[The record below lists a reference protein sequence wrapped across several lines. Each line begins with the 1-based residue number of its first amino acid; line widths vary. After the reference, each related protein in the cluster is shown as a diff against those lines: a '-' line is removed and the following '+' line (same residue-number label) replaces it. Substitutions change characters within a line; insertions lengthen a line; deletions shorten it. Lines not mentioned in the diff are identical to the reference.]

1 MASRCSSAAGSWS
14 GQWARGRATSSA
26 PSTARQA
33 AEKRPSLTKEAQRKS
48 GHKRRQKYVRESVA
62 LLQDMFWPRDT
73 VIGGGNAKHLDPLP
87 DHCRRVTNRNAIVG
101 ARPLWEGGD
110 LLATPYGT
118 TWRITKD
125 GAVPIPR
132 S

>member
-1 MASRCSSAAGSWS
+1 V
-14 GQWARGRATSSA
+14 
-26 PSTARQA
+26 
-33 AEKRPSLTKEAQRKS
+33 
-48 GHKRRQKYVRESVA
+48 HESVA
-62 LLQDMFWPRDT
+62 LLQDIFWPRDT

-87 DHCRRVTNRNAIVG
+87 DHCRRVTNRGAIVG
-101 ARPLWEGGD
+101 ARRLWEGGD

-125 GAVPIPR
+125 GAARIPT